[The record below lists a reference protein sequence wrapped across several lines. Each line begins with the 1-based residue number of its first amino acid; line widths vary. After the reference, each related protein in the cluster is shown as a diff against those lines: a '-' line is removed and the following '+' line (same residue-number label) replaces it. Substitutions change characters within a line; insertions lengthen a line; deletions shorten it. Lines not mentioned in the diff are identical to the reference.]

1 MGGLSCM
8 KGWQHDEY
16 EMGKLNLIKLLTCQ
30 CMHPNDDDIYSQIS
44 PDYEIENE
52 NETFILL

>member
-30 CMHPNDDDIYSQIS
+30 CMHLNDDDIYSQIS
-44 PDYEIENE
+44 SDYE